1 MELTIGEVA
10 HRAGVNTS
18 ALRFYEKQGLIH
30 SRRSGG
36 NQRRYHRAVLRRV
49 AFIRASQAA
58 GISLDAIGGVLGRL
72 GDEEAPPAEVWEE
85 AARTWAAD
93 LDERI
98 ALLVRMR
105 ERLTSCVGC
114 GCLSLKSCHLLNPD
128 DRLAAEGGGA
138 RRLLHD

>member
-1 MELTIGEVA
+1 MELAIGEVA
-10 HRAGVNTS
+10 DRAGVNTS

-58 GISLDAIGGVLGRL
+58 GISLDAIGEVLARL

-85 AARTWAAD
+85 AARTWSAD

-114 GCLSLKSCHLLNPD
+114 GCLSLRSCHLLNPD
-128 DRLAAEGGGA
+128 DRLASEGGGA